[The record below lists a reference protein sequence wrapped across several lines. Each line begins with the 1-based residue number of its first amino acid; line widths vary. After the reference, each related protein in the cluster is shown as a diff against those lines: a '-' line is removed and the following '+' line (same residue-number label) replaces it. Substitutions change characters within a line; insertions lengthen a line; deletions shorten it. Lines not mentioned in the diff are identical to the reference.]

1 MNEQNAINLKCSN
14 CDRTIVL
21 KTNEKI
27 VNSIKK
33 NEFDL
38 ICTCGSVFVKTEKK
52 NESIK

>member
-14 CDRTIVL
+14 CDRVIVL
-21 KTNEKI
+21 KTNDKI

-33 NEFDL
+33 NEYNL
-38 ICTCGSVFVKTEKK
+38 ICTCGSVFVKTENK